1 MATKV
6 SLDAAAISEKWA
18 RRTKSAV
25 SDVQAGIMRVT
36 ESPAQKA
43 VAKAAKMKQNLMK
56 SIDDGTWAK
65 RLGAVNLEDWK
76 NKTSAKVGERLSGGV
91 DAAASKR
98 AKFDS
103 WLTGKLNEVL
113 PKIDSM
119 PDMTLEDSVNRVRTL
134 MEHMSKSPYRKS
146 S

>member
-6 SLDAAAISEKWA
+6 NMNPAEISEKWN
-18 RRTKSAV
+18 RRTKAAV
-25 SDVQAGIMRVT
+25 SDVQAGIQRVT

-43 VAKAAKMKQNLMK
+43 VAKAAKMKANLVK

-65 RLGAVNLEDWK
+65 RLGSVTLEEWK
-76 NKTSAKVGERLSGGV
+76 TKTAQKVGERLSGGV
-91 DAAASKR
+91 DGAMNKR

-103 WLTGKLNEVL
+103 WLVGTLNNVL

-134 MEHMSKSPYRKS
+134 MEHMSKNSYKKQG
-146 S
+146 